1 MSRRRFVNYYEVVE
15 IEKMVFKRPWDFS
28 LLFCTGN
35 DVGFFSGFYARSR
48 SIVWPIVQKLSGWCK
63 REKDRERERERE
75 RERDLAH
82 WTVDAVSLA
91 RALTVFV
98 RGALHLFVRPMLSSD
113 KATWTSNSYEPN
125 VAPNKLHIPKFL
137 KLNLEFQQS
146 LCIFVFFSL
155 INYFWM
161 ISLINLIN

>member
-1 MSRRRFVNYYEVVE
+1 MKSLRSRKWFLNVPGIFLCCFVPE
-15 IEKMVFKRPWDFS
+15 MT
-28 LLFCTGN
+28 L
-35 DVGFFSGFYARSR
+35 GFFPASMLVPGRLCDRLFRNFR
-48 SIVWPIVQKLSGWCK
+48 VGV
-63 REKDRERERERE
+63 RERKIERERERE